1 MKKTSRRYAVHLAA
15 DFPSEFS
22 GGFLFVHQGRPILP
36 LNCLAPTHLNQLIKV
51 FQSARDFQAGV
62 LQPVGAELCRI
73 LVTPAVCD
81 VIEQLKWCPAEGTV
95 ALLSSDTLSLQGW
108 G

>member
-1 MKKTSRRYAVHLAA
+1 ML
-15 DFPSEFS
+15 
-22 GGFLFVHQGRPILP
+22 

-51 FQSARDFQAGV
+51 FQSARKVQAGV
-62 LQPVGAELCRI
+62 LKPVGANI
-73 LVTPAVCD
+73 GSPGAGLVAPAVCN

-95 ALLSSDTLSLQGW
+95 ALLSSDTLSVQGW